1 MPKNPSSTNSRNK
14 ILKSGTEQLN
24 QPITRTEEEEDR
36 GRYESRHN
44 KKKKA
49 QMPWSIDHN
58 CFNQQTSSNDFSSNI
73 EKWTPAVLQKA
84 MNLQIGL
91 HSSRIL
97 RQSYRNHKLQTDLH
111 PSRV

>member
-1 MPKNPSSTNSRNK
+1 VEQQTMPKNPSSTNSRNK

-49 QMPWSIDHN
+49 QMPWSIDHY
-58 CFNQQTSSNDFSSNI
+58 CFNQQTSSMIS
-73 EKWTPAVLQKA
+73 
-84 MNLQIGL
+84 LQILKNG
-91 HSSRIL
+91 H
-97 RQSYRNHKLQTDLH
+97 QQFYRKQ
-111 PSRV
+111 